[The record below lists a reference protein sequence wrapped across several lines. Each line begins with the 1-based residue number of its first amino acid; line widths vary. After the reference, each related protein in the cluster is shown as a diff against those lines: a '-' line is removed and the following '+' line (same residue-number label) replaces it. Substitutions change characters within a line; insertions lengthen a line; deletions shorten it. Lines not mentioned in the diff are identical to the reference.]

1 MPLEALRPARAR
13 FSSGLRAIVTP
24 MPWVHRAVLTA
35 HLHVGSRYESKQD
48 NGISHFLEHM
58 LFRGTERHASAHEL
72 AVAFEDLGGTLV
84 AATAADHG
92 TLAIGV
98 PPESLPAVIELFAEV
113 FREPLIQGIDIERG
127 IIREEILE
135 DLDETGQLI
144 DGPTL
149 VRQLSFGAHPLGYP
163 ITGKLES
170 LETFTRAALLEHHRR
185 HYTAH
190 GTVVSVAG
198 PVVADDV
205 LAALDRAFTGVP
217 AGELPP
223 YEAPPAHAG
232 PHYRHVQHSGSQTAL
247 HLAFRGPSDGDPLEP
262 AVEMLLRVIDD
273 GMATRLYHRLC
284 DSRGLCYDAGASYE
298 AYADTGLVE
307 LSTETAHEHAAE
319 VLEEMLRLT
328 DELAESG
335 PTPEELA
342 RAMRRCRWQHE
353 AMLDDAGDV
362 ADYLALAELT
372 GSAPTPRDRLA
383 ELEAVTRTQVLDVA
397 RQVFRREGLSVVT
410 VGRQSERARAK
421 LRQRIE
427 RSDLENRA

>member
-1 MPLEALRPARAR
+1 MPLEALQPARAR

-35 HLHVGSRYESKQD
+35 HLHVGSRYEGDGD

-58 LFRGTERHASAHEL
+58 LFRGTTRHPSAHEL

-98 PPESLPAVIELFAEV
+98 PPESLPEVIGLFAEV
-113 FREPLIQGIDIERG
+113 FREPLVEGIDIERG
-127 IIREEILE
+127 IIHEEILE

-163 ITGKLES
+163 ITGKLET
-170 LETFTRAALLEHHRR
+170 LETFTRAALMEHHRR
-185 HYTAH
+185 HYTAQ
-190 GTVVSVAG
+190 GTVLSVAG
-198 PVVADDV
+198 PIPADAT
-205 LAALDRAFTGVP
+205 LAALERAFEGLHPGV
-217 AGELPP
+217 LPTRAP
-223 YEAPPAHAG
+223 PPAHDG
-232 PHYRHVQHSGSQTAL
+232 PRYRHVQHAGSQTAL
-247 HLAFRGPSDGDPLEP
+247 HLAFRGPGDGDPLEP

-298 AYADTGLVE
+298 AYADAGLVE
-307 LSTETAHEHAAE
+307 LSTETAHQHALE
-319 VLEEMLRLT
+319 VLQEMLRIT

-335 PTPEELA
+335 PTAEELS

-353 AMLDDAGDV
+353 SMLDDPGDV
-362 ADYLALAELT
+362 GEYLALAELT
-372 GSAPTPRDRLA
+372 GSAPTPRDRLG
-383 ELEAVTRTQVLDVA
+383 ELEAVTRQQVLDVA
-397 RQVFRREGLSVVT
+397 QRVFRRDGLSAVT
-410 VGRQSERARAK
+410 VGRQSERTRAK
-421 LRQRIE
+421 LQQRIHG
-427 RSDLENRA
+427 